1 VKLVLLGAPG
11 SGKGTQASRLS
22 KAHGLASLSTGD
34 MLRAAVKEGTA
45 VGRKAEAVMKRGELV
60 PDEVVVAI
68 VGERLAAPDCAK
80 GFILDGFPRT
90 EAQAR
95 ALDGMLAKAGQE
107 LTRVI
112 QFDVD
117 EAALVERIAGR
128 FNCAKCDAA
137 YHETNNRPKREGVCD
152 VCGGTKFTRR
162 PDDNAEAVKVRLEA
176 YRRQTAPLLP
186 YYRKRGL
193 LTAVNAMADIDT
205 VTKEIEVALAA

>member
-1 VKLVLLGAPG
+1 MKLVLLGAPG
-11 SGKGTQASRLS
+11 SGKGTQALRLA
-22 KAHGLASLSTGD
+22 KTHGLASLSTGD
-34 MLRAAVKEGTA
+34 MLRAAIKEGSA
-45 VGRKAEAVMKRGELV
+45 VGRKADAIMKRGELV

-90 EAQAR
+90 VAQAR
-95 ALDGMLAKAGQE
+95 ALDGMLGKAGQK

-117 EAALVERIAGR
+117 ETALVARIAGR
-128 FNCAKCDAA
+128 FNCANCGAA

-152 VCGGTKFTRR
+152 ICGGTAFMCR
-162 PDDNAEAVKVRLEA
+162 PDDNAEAVKVRLDA

-193 LTAVNAMADIDT
+193 LTTVNAMADIDA